1 MGHYQTFASVK
12 GSGSREDFSRFCEHV
27 MSGDHP
33 PCYKNARTQK
43 SLFMLVDKSRECG
56 DCAFKNAHVNNEVV
70 IVRLEHAGRL
80 FGVLSISLASDVAA
94 DEEEKELLKEVAG
107 DIALALHAIEMEEAR
122 KQAEEQLKAS
132 LKEKEVLLL
141 EIHHRVKNN
150 LQVVS
155 SLLNMQA
162 RTAKDKIQLM
172 YSQNQETG

>member
-1 MGHYQTFASVK
+1 
-12 GSGSREDFSRFCEHV
+12 
-27 MSGDHP
+27 
-33 PCYKNARTQK
+33 
-43 SLFMLVDKSRECG
+43 MLVDKSRECG